1 MSLTAFIRDDKL
13 KIFVLRLLSLY
24 LILIFLFISNY
35 LETYHFLAF
44 LNKPF
49 IGITSFLTQV
59 TGRVFLNRQFS
70 NHFEFRDYS
79 QTYIALLL
87 YLLIATIIALIW
99 TIADKGKK
107 ATRFFD
113 YSWVFARY
121 YLAAILLGY
130 GTSKIL
136 GNQFARPDLASMIQP
151 FGDHDP
157 HTLFWEF
164 MGASKSY
171 QIFGGLLETIAGLL
185 LIFRRT
191 IIMGCFLS
199 FALLVN
205 VLMLDIAYDTFVR
218 VRVVYFILL
227 TAFILLPY
235 LKWLF
240 GTFILRRVETLPVV
254 PLLVQEKKYKWLQH
268 ASKFCLVTL
277 IVVVILKKQHD
288 VYFQYH
294 YPSQGS
300 IAGIYKIQ
308 KFYLNGQLRQP
319 VTNDTIS
326 WDKIA
331 INNHFAIMSIQLAGD
346 SVTQYY
352 FKADTL
358 KKVIRISYPNDP
370 GFSSVLHYSINK
382 DNECFFEG
390 TFKKDSVRFISK
402 KIHKNFNLDKGY
414 GEMIWDY
421 GL

>member
-1 MSLTAFIRDDKL
+1 MSLTAFIRGNKL
-13 KIFVLRLLSLY
+13 KVFVLRLLSLY
-24 LILIFLFISNY
+24 LILVFLFVSNY

-49 IGITSFLTQV
+49 IRVSAFLSQIGGSLFFNKKFTDD
-59 TGRVFLNRQFS
+59 
-70 NHFEFRDYS
+70 FEFRDYF
-79 QTYIALLL
+79 QTYVALLF
-87 YLLIATIIALIW
+87 YLLIAIITTLIW
-99 TIADKGKK
+99 TVADKGEK
-107 ATRFFD
+107 AARFFN
-113 YSWVFARY
+113 YTWIFARY

-130 GTSKIL
+130 GISKTL
-136 GNQFARPDLASMIQP
+136 GNQFGRPDLASMIQP
-151 FGDHDP
+151 FGDHYP
-157 HTLFWEF
+157 SRLFWEF

-185 LIFRRT
+185 LLFRRT

-218 VRVVYFILL
+218 IRVVYFIVL

-240 GTFILRRVETLPVV
+240 GTFILRRVETLPIVP
-254 PLLVQEKKYKWLQH
+254 PLLQDKKYKWLQYT
-268 ASKFCLVTL
+268 SKFCLIIL
-277 IVVVILKKQHD
+277 MVVVILRKQHD

-319 VTNDTIS
+319 VTNDTIG

-331 INNHFAIMSIQLAGD
+331 INNHFAIMSIQLMSD
-346 SVTQYY
+346 SVAQYY

-358 KKVIRISYPNDP
+358 KKLIKIGYPSNP
-370 GFSSVLHYSINK
+370 GFLSTLHYSINK
-382 DNECFFEG
+382 NDEWLFEG
-390 TFKKDSVRFISK
+390 TFKNDSVRFISK
-402 KIHKNFNLDKGY
+402 KIHKNFNLNKGY
-414 GEMIWDY
+414 GEVIWDY
-421 GL
+421 GF